1 VTAADEPARP
11 CNLPHHDFPE
21 STCTQPA
28 AHTGP
33 HGSPLI
39 INGRQCGAVAWDSDR
54 QEQP

>member
-1 VTAADEPARP
+1 VTAADELARL
-11 CNLPHHDFPE
+11 CGLPHYDHPQ

-33 HGSPLI
+33 HAAPLI
-39 INGRQCGAVAWDSDR
+39 INGRQCGAVAWDHDR

>member
-1 VTAADEPARP
+1 VTDPL
-11 CNLPHHDFPE
+11 CGLPHYDFPE
-21 STCTQPA
+21 STCTQPTGHA
-28 AHTGP
+28 GP